1 MLEQRRSHD
10 VCKVCNEMP
19 SSGAAGG
26 GWGWICSRVLAA
38 ALAVLERCVLVAHSC
53 ISLRSTMQP
62 YCAAVTLQAGFK
74 RLAEAAVGLVPS
86 MEPQQVTDLVVGFHK

>member
-1 MLEQRRSHD
+1 
-10 VCKVCNEMP
+10 
-19 SSGAAGG
+19 
-26 GWGWICSRVLAA
+26 
-38 ALAVLERCVLVAHSC
+38 
-53 ISLRSTMQP
+53 MQP